1 MSTAD
6 MIIEDK
12 INLLAH
18 LVPRFGSGDKK
29 QEDALEAFASGLDP
43 TFAVIRQKLPKLAES
58 DVQLLGTEL
67 LCAEILIP
75 GRSTKEEFAAW
86 VGAMSDS
93 ELMGVL
99 SSRKSF
105 NTESTSELES
115 FQEARAAE
123 ERRLENLR
131 QKYQDQVEAAR
142 KSRTMAFNPVSGK
155 FEEVKQNKDA
165 AKK

>member
-1 MSTAD
+1 MATAD

-12 INLLAH
+12 INLLAY
-18 LVPRFGSGDKK
+18 LVPRFGSGDKM

-43 TFAVIRQKLPKLAES
+43 TFTVIRQKLPKLDES

-99 SSRKSF
+99 SSRKKF
-105 NTESTSELES
+105 NAESTAELET
-115 FQEARAAE
+115 FQEVRAAE
-123 ERRLENLR
+123 ERRLEKLR
-131 QKYQDQVEAAR
+131 QKYQDQVEEAR

-155 FEEVKQNKDA
+155 FEEIKQS
-165 AKK
+165 